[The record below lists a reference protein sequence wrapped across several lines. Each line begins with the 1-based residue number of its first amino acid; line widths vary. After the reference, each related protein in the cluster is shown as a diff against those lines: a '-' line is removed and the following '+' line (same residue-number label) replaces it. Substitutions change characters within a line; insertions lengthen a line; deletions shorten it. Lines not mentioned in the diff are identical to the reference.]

1 MNKTNP
7 IRQLAAVLLLL
18 MLAFPLSAQE
28 MTDSVRTFRFFA
40 GRDGF
45 YAPGLNNGEELARL
59 FEFVDQY
66 KDMIKGH
73 EMMLYVDGYCNSR
86 GAAAENFRMARIRS
100 KRVKSELITRKGLTE
115 DCFSTRNHTEQGD
128 FVLVRAFIPEALR
141 RPRPQPEEKKEVRED
156 TVPQVPE
163 VILPQEQPVD
173 TVVVAE
179 VVEEFDSAAVSPARQ
194 SVTLYEPENDSKF
207 LLKTNLLDY
216 TILMLNVEG
225 EWKFA
230 DRMSLALELQ
240 RAWYAK
246 RSPHKVY
253 RIGTVIP
260 EVRYWVIEHS
270 RWNGMYVGAFV
281 GGTMY
286 DLSKGWKGHKGEGLF
301 GGLSTGYMWRIGK
314 RLSLDAGI
322 GVGYLYARDKV
333 YVPRDN
339 HFLYQLTKNVS
350 YFGPL
355 RLKLSLVWRFQIEKN
370 QSVK

>member
-194 SVTLYEPENDSKF
+194 SPSMSQ
-207 LLKTNLLDY
+207 KTTVSSCSRL
-216 TILMLNVEG
+216 TFSTTPFSCST
-225 EWKFA
+225 WKVSG
-230 DRMSLALELQ
+230 SLPTVCRWRSNCRGLGMPSVLPTKYIALAQ
-240 RAWYAK
+240 S
-246 RSPHKVY
+246 SPKCA
-253 RIGTVIP
+253 IG
-260 EVRYWVIEHS
+260 
-270 RWNGMYVGAFV
+270 
-281 GGTMY
+281 
-286 DLSKGWKGHKGEGLF
+286 L
-301 GGLSTGYMWRIGK
+301 
-314 RLSLDAGI
+314 
-322 GVGYLYARDKV
+322 
-333 YVPRDN
+333 
-339 HFLYQLTKNVS
+339 
-350 YFGPL
+350 
-355 RLKLSLVWRFQIEKN
+355 
-370 QSVK
+370 